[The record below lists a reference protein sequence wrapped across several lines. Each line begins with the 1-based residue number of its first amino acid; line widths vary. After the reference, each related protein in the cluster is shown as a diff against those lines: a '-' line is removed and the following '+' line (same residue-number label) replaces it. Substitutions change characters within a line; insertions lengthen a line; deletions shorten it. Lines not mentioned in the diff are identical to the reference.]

1 MTTKIRSHE
10 KKQEP
15 RGPVSDANNSMQDR
29 PVGFQSKYLAA
40 LTIRATLFFPSCT
53 IPCCFLLL
61 QQMKQ
66 EADNILLYC
75 ASLIPPQSKGI
86 LIMNEAVGNSQQSY
100 KQSLYPNKYIKR

>member
-1 MTTKIRSHE
+1 
-10 KKQEP
+10 
-15 RGPVSDANNSMQDR
+15 
-29 PVGFQSKYLAA
+29 
-40 LTIRATLFFPSCT
+40 
-53 IPCCFLLL
+53 
-61 QQMKQ
+61 MKQ